1 MFSPSTVNRL
11 EYMTFLTIG
20 LSYLWPWNCFLS
32 AVPYFHSRLAGHL
45 ALQQNLSSS
54 LMIISTVTST
64 ATFILLAFKRTPPA
78 HKTSK
83 VTKHTISV
91 TESAVNSGED
101 EETVNYENR
110 VILGELL
117 IGAVFIVLAGSCV
130 LFTNSSSGIGYF
142 LFLLLAIF
150 SSTLGTSLAQ
160 NGSFAIV
167 SLFGPIYTQAIM
179 VGQAIAGILPPIVS
193 MLSIISSLSR
203 DDDKPG
209 TDEEISGKSTFF
221 YFLVASLAA
230 LIAFTLFKLVLKT
243 GPEEILTNTEPESS
257 AVLLHD
263 EAVHSYNS
271 LLAESP
277 TTANVEDDYDYD
289 LEVLPSG
296 RAHEVDPY
304 KLILKLRVPIFT
316 VFSVFSV
323 TLAYPVFSELV
334 LPVHTGSVIFN
345 RNVFIPFAMFVWNLG
360 DLAGRLICGSSKWV
374 VRGDKN
380 FIMYSIGRFAFL
392 PAYLL
397 FTNIN
402 GRLTNGGGAATG
414 LSQWLGD
421 EVFLVIHFL
430 FGFTNGHLG
439 SSAMMASPSYVDPE
453 EREKGGSLMTLALS
467 LGLTVGALFSLALV
481 HILA

>member
-1 MFSPSTVNRL
+1 MFCSTV
-11 EYMTFLTIG
+11 
-20 LSYLWPWNCFLS
+20 
-32 AVPYFHSRLAGHL
+32 
-45 ALQQNLSSS
+45 
-54 LMIISTVTST
+54 
-64 ATFILLAFKRTPPA
+64 
-78 HKTSK
+78 
-83 VTKHTISV
+83 
-91 TESAVNSGED
+91 
-101 EETVNYENR
+101 
-110 VILGELL
+110 
-117 IGAVFIVLAGSCV
+117 
-130 LFTNSSSGIGYF
+130 
-142 LFLLLAIF
+142 
-150 SSTLGTSLAQ
+150 GTSLAQ

-193 MLSIISSLSR
+193 MLSIISSLSH
-203 DDDKPG
+203 DDKTKPG
-209 TDEEISGKSTFF
+209 ERGENEEISGKSTFF

-230 LIAFTLFKLVLKT
+230 LVAFTLFKIVLKT
-243 GPEEILTNTEPESS
+243 DPEKILTNPEPESS

-263 EAVHSYNS
+263 EAVHSYDS
-271 LLAESP
+271 LPTENNTTPNAEDD
-277 TTANVEDDYDYD
+277 DDYDF
-289 LEVLPSG
+289 EVCPTG
-296 RAHEVDPY
+296 RTHEVDPY
-304 KLILKLRVPIFT
+304 KVVSKLRVPIFT

-334 LPVHTGSVIFN
+334 QPVHTGPILFN

-374 VRGDKN
+374 VRGDNN
-380 FIMYSIGRFAFL
+380 FIMYSIARFAFL

-397 FTNIN
+397 LTNVN

-414 LSQWLGD
+414 LGQWLGD

-467 LGLTVGALFSLALV
+467 MGLTAGALFSLVLV
-481 HILA
+481 RILA